1 MLKKSD
7 VLPAGFDPARPL
19 VATTA
24 VPNCPVCGSNRRQSF
39 AYGYDYEIETCR
51 NRWDFWSCDG
61 CSAVWLD
68 PRPAVS
74 ELGTIYPATYYAY
87 QIEQKV
93 PTIALKGK
101 EFLDRLK
108 FNGILG
114 AIGKPPG
121 SFLDIGCGNGRY
133 MDFFANRG
141 IPKKSIY
148 GLELS
153 EQTTEQ
159 LRAKGYNAYCRR
171 VEDCTEIPDK
181 SIDLATMFHVIEHV
195 DDPKAVV
202 KQIATWLA
210 AGGHLVMET
219 PNIDSWDARMFK
231 STFWGGYHIPRHWAL
246 FNEPSMR
253 RLLEDAGF
261 EVLRVSYKTGHSFWM
276 YSFHHAIKYG
286 LKLPWLARWFD
297 PLKGVPALI
306 AFTGF
311 DIVRGAL
318 GFRTS
323 AMLVI
328 ARKR

>member
-1 MLKKSD
+1 LERSI
-7 VLPAGFDPARPL
+7 
-19 VATTA
+19 
-24 VPNCPVCGSNRRQSF
+24 RQHITHTRSK
-39 AYGYDYEIETCR
+39 
-51 NRWDFWSCDG
+51 
-61 CSAVWLD
+61 
-68 PRPAVS
+68 
-74 ELGTIYPATYYAY
+74 
-87 QIEQKV
+87 QKV

-108 FNGILG
+108 FNGILD

-181 SIDLATMFHVIEHV
+181 SIDLATMFHVIEHI

-210 AGGHLVMET
+210 AGGHLSWKPRISIPGT
-219 PNIDSWDARMFK
+219 PGCSRAHF
-231 STFWGGYHIPRHWAL
+231 GGLP
-246 FNEPSMR
+246 
-253 RLLEDAGF
+253 
-261 EVLRVSYKTGHSFWM
+261 HS
-276 YSFHHAIKYG
+276 
-286 LKLPWLARWFD
+286 
-297 PLKGVPALI
+297 PALD
-306 AFTGF
+306 AFQ
-311 DIVRGAL
+311 
-318 GFRTS
+318 
-323 AMLVI
+323 
-328 ARKR
+328 